1 MTELEQWLYMAA
13 ESPYGIVLSI
23 DSSDFQLVQHRLYG
37 ARRKLN
43 DPALTLLQFRRSPY
57 GVATELWI
65 VKGSPKST
73 VQAQGEAPGEA
84 DAQSDAQAD
93 ALSAVPTPPSKE
105 SSLNGP
111 SEQ

>member
-65 VKGSPKST
+65 VKGSPKPA
-73 VQAQGEAPGEA
+73 VRDDAADDAPD
-84 DAQSDAQAD
+84 DAPSP
-93 ALSAVPTPPSKE
+93 VPTPPSKE